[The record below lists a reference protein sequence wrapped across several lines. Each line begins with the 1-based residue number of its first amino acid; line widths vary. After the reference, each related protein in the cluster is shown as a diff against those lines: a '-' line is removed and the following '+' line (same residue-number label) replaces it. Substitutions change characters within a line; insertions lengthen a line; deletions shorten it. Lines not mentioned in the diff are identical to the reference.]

1 MLEKFEY
8 KNYIGSGFVYV
19 GAASCDK
26 KVATSIGNY
35 LVKSGINVFFD
46 MKGAKDAD
54 NAKVVAEAIDASSK
68 AIFLISKS
76 ACASLE
82 FRNAVNYALS
92 IHKDILVI
100 KLDDAGYTGGLEM
113 QLANIP
119 SIRFMTEENL
129 VDELREREIITQD
142 ILGSGNEKK
151 NVNLKKQ
158 ITVIALAVVM
168 IVGFIVGS
176 TIIVKNR
183 IAYYNSA
190 EYILRDADGAEYINI
205 AKYGSEGLEAL
216 AGKSV
221 KELDLTDGN
230 FDSLFGIESIT
241 AETVNITGLNN
252 VDNLDYVFYLN
263 GLKKIKLSQD
273 MLDKFDSNMFE
284 MYDYEI
290 VLTR

>member
-26 KVATSIGNY
+26 KAATVIGNY
-35 LVKSGINVFFD
+35 FVKSGIKTFFD
-46 MKGAKDAD
+46 MKGAKDAEE
-54 NAKVVAEAIDASSK
+54 ARVVADAIEGASGV
-68 AIFLISKS
+68 IFLISRD
-76 ACASLE
+76 ACESLE
-82 FRNAVNYALS
+82 FRNAVNFALS
-92 IHKDILVI
+92 IHKSIVCV
-100 KLDDAGYTGGLEM
+100 KLDDLDYSKGLEM
-113 QLANIP
+113 QLANVP
-119 SIRFMTEENL
+119 SLRFESEEKL
-129 VDELREREIITQD
+129 IEDLKKDYFITQD
-142 ILGSGNEKK
+142 VLGHENEKK

-158 ITVIALAVVM
+158 ITVAALVLVM
-168 IVGFIVGS
+168 AVGFIVGS
-176 TIIVKNR
+176 TAIVKNR

-190 EYILRDADGAEYINI
+190 EYILRDVDGAEYVNI
-205 AKYGSEGLEAL
+205 AKYGADGLKAL

-221 KELDLTDGN
+221 TELDLTDGN

-241 AETVNITGLNN
+241 AETVNITGLNG
-252 VDNLDYVFYLN
+252 VDNLDYIFYCD

-273 MLDKFDSNMFE
+273 MLTKFDSNMFE